1 MEHKANQIKNWK
13 KTSIL
18 VFEKVFQLVTR
29 ALVVV
34 RRKKKLV
41 KVKPQH

>member
-1 MEHKANQIKNWK
+1 MRKNN
-13 KTSIL
+13 L
-18 VFEKVFQLVTR
+18 VFEKDTQLALK

-34 RRKKKLV
+34 RKRKKLV